1 MTDQVRRVP
10 ASLPR
15 PIDGDTVEVTLS
27 LGWHIYIRE
36 IVRLHGVNAPETH
49 GVKASAEGI
58 EAALFTKDW
67 LAHAMRLEVE
77 SLSFE
82 SRKDKYGRTLGRIYR
97 TTSDGKDDPVSLNQA
112 LLDSGNAVSF
122 MV

>member
-1 MTDQVRRVP
+1 VTAQVRRVP

-15 PIDGDTVEVTLS
+15 AVDGETGEVTLS

-36 IVRLHGVNAPETH
+36 IVRLYGVNAPETH
-49 GVKASAEGI
+49 GPKRSNEGFT
-58 EAALFTKDW
+58 AALFTTEW
-67 LAHAMRLEVE
+67 LKGSRTLEVE

-82 SRKDKYGRTLGRIYR
+82 SRTDKYGRTLGRIFR
-97 TTSDGKDDPVSLNQA
+97 DEDPVSLNQA
-112 LLDSGNAVSF
+112 LLDSGNAVPF